1 MIANSPTRALVGPP
15 PLESGDRLSRP
26 EFERRYAA
34 SPHVK
39 KAELIEGV
47 VYVASPL
54 RFVPH
59 AEPHGN
65 LVAWLG
71 VYKAMTPGLRMGIEP
86 TVRLDFDNEPQPD
99 AVLFLD
105 ESVGGQVPLTADG
118 YLEGPPELAVEVAAS
133 SVAIYTC
140 SKKQAYRRNGVLEY
154 IIWQSYENKLDWWVL
169 TDGDYVLLQPDGN
182 GILKSSK
189 FPGLWLSVDDLLSGN
204 MAYVLEIL
212 QQGIRSP
219 EHLSFVEKL
228 AA

>member
-1 MIANSPTRALVGPP
+1 M
-15 PLESGDRLSRP
+15 SRP
-26 EFERRYAA
+26 EFEWRYAA

-54 RFVPH
+54 RFVLH

-71 VYKAMTPGLRMGIEP
+71 IYKAMTPGLRMGIEP

-99 AVLFLD
+99 VMLFLD
-105 ESVGGQVPLTADG
+105 ESVGGQVHLTADG
-118 YLEGPPELAVEVAAS
+118 YMEGPPELTVEVAAS
-133 SVAIYTC
+133 SVAIDTG
-140 SKKQAYRRNGVLEY
+140 SKKQAYCRNGALEY

-182 GILKSSK
+182 SILKSSK

-212 QQGIRSP
+212 QQGVRSP

>member
-1 MIANSPTRALVGPP
+1 M
-15 PLESGDRLSRP
+15 
-26 EFERRYAA
+26 
-34 SPHVK
+34 
-39 KAELIEGV
+39 
-47 VYVASPL
+47 ASPL

-71 VYKAMTPGLRMGIEP
+71 IYKAMTPGLRMGIEP

-99 AVLFLD
+99 VMLFLD
-105 ESVGGQVPLTADG
+105 ESVGGQVHLTADG
-118 YLEGPPELAVEVAAS
+118 YMEGPPELAVEVAAS
-133 SVAIYTC
+133 SVAIDTG

-182 GILKSSK
+182 SILKSSK
-189 FPGLWLSVDDLLSGN
+189 FPGLWLSVDDLPSGN

-212 QQGIRSP
+212 QQGVRSP